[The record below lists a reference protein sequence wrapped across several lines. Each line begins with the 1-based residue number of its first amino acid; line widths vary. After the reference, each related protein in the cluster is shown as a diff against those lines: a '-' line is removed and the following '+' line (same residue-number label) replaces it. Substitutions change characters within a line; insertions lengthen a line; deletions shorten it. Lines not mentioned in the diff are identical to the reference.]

1 MIEYVGE
8 TCSDKEI
15 QGDCSQKYTD
25 GTTYLYSILVQNEEH
40 MNAIDATCYGNASS
54 FINCCC
60 KPDFGPAKVL
70 IDSQNL
76 SLQHLALFAIEPIAS
91 GEELAFNC
99 NACVMFVWK
108 REEKQIKIIKFIF
121 KTYLLLKSCLV
132 LLVVDLVV
140 NQYRLTIVKLSKTHL
155 FL

>member
-99 NACVMFVWK
+99 NVRIHDTGGAKKKTFCMCDVCMEK
-108 REEKQIKIIKFIF
+108 RREA
-121 KTYLLLKSCLV
+121 
-132 LLVVDLVV
+132 
-140 NQYRLTIVKLSKTHL
+140 NQDYKVY
-155 FL
+155 F